1 MKMKPIFLA
10 LSLILICN
18 LSNANSKSDT
28 IIVDSNK
35 NTIIKISQP
44 INPNQTPSSAVKT
57 PQKII
62 TPLELSGPRVGFT
75 LIGSGETAD
84 NLRDNFN
91 ASPFITQFGW
101 QFEKQYFALE
111 NGTAGL
117 VEFVGL
123 IGGLE
128 QGLFLPSANMLV
140 GVRSSSGAEFAFGP
154 NISVSGAAF
163 ALAVG
168 HTYRSGSL
176 NFPVNFAVVPSS
188 KGVRFSLLFGF
199 NAQTR

>member
-1 MKMKPIFLA
+1 MKTKPSFIVILAIFL
-10 LSLILICN
+10 SSKIF
-18 LSNANSKSDT
+18 ANSTVDT
-28 IIVDSNK
+28 IIIDTSK
-35 NTIIKISQP
+35 NSVVKQSQTIVTEVPAKI
-44 INPNQTPSSAVKT
+44 
-57 PQKII
+57 PQKVIAPI
-62 TPLELSGPRVGFT
+62 ELSGPRVGFT

-84 NLRDNFN
+84 NLKNNFN

-128 QGLFLPSANMLV
+128 QGLFLPSVNMLV
-140 GVRSSSGAEFAFGP
+140 GVRSSKGAEFAFGP

-163 ALAVG
+163 ALALG
-168 HTYRSGSL
+168 HTFRSGSL
-176 NFPVNFAVVPSS
+176 NFPVNFAVVPSN

>member
-1 MKMKPIFLA
+1 MK
-10 LSLILICN
+10 SVILIISLLFLCN
-18 LSNANSKSDT
+18 ITYANFNADT
-28 IIVDSNK
+28 IIIDTNK
-35 NTIIKISQP
+35 STVVKPSQATIQNT
-44 INPNQTPSSAVKT
+44 NTTPAKV

-91 ASPFITQFGW
+91 ASPFVTQFGW

-123 IGGLE
+123 IAGLE

-140 GVRSSSGAEFAFGP
+140 GVRSSTGAEFAFGP

-168 HTYRSGSL
+168 HTFRSGSL

>member
-1 MKMKPIFLA
+1 MKAKLITTT
-10 LSLILICN
+10 LILVILKLN
-18 LSNANSKSDT
+18 TYANISSDSSV
-28 IIVDSNK
+28 VDSNK
-35 NTIIKISQP
+35 TVVAQKPNAVQIKQEANYS
-44 INPNQTPSSAVKT
+44 
-57 PQKII
+57 KIV

-75 LIGSGETAD
+75 FIAPGETAND
-84 NLRDNFN
+84 LKTEFD

-128 QGLFLPSANMLV
+128 QGLFLPSANMLI
-140 GVRSSSGAEFAFGP
+140 GVRSSTGAEFAFGP
-154 NISVSGAAF
+154 NISLSGAAF
-163 ALAVG
+163 VLAVG
-168 HTYRSGSL
+168 HTYKSGNL
-176 NFPVNFAVVPSS
+176 NFPVNFAVVPST

>member
-1 MKMKPIFLA
+1 MKIRLTIFIFML
-10 LSLILICN
+10 LVMNS
-18 LSNANSKSDT
+18 SMYANSISRSDT
-28 IIVDSNK
+28 IIVDSNR
-35 NTIIKISQP
+35 NTLLKSNGNSIPQAPVAKI
-44 INPNQTPSSAVKT
+44 
-57 PQKII
+57 PQKVV

-75 LIGSGETAD
+75 IIGAGETAD
-84 NLRDNFN
+84 NLKSEFN
-91 ASPFITQFGW
+91 ASAFITQFGW

-123 IGGLE
+123 VGGLE
-128 QGLFLPSANMLV
+128 QGLFLPSLNMLV

-154 NISVSGAAF
+154 NLSLSGAAF

-168 HTYRSGSL
+168 HTYQSGNL

-188 KGVRFSLLFGF
+188 KGVRFSLLLGF

>member
-1 MKMKPIFLA
+1 MRSKI
-10 LSLILICN
+10 SLITLVLI
-18 LSNANSKSDT
+18 LLKLTSLAQSSSDT
-28 IIVDSNK
+28 TVTDSSKQKVIVQKSPV
-35 NTIIKISQP
+35 NTLPVAKAAPKI
-44 INPNQTPSSAVKT
+44 VE
-57 PQKII
+57 
-62 TPLELSGPRVGFT
+62 PLELSGPRIGFT
-75 LIGSGETAD
+75 FIGAGSTAD
-84 NLRDNFN
+84 ALKTEFN

-101 QFEKQYFALE
+101 QFEKQYFALD

-140 GVRSSSGAEFAFGP
+140 GVRSSTGAEFAFGP
-154 NISVSGAAF
+154 NISISGAAF
-163 ALAVG
+163 VLAVG
-168 HTYRSGSL
+168 HTYKSGNL

>member
-1 MKMKPIFLA
+1 MKTKLLFLTLFFVVSK
-10 LSLILICN
+10 LSSFAI
-18 LSNANSKSDT
+18 SNTDT
-28 IIVDSNK
+28 LATDTDKQNV
-35 NTIIKISQP
+35 ISQKAAMNNLP
-44 INPNQTPSSAVKT
+44 VAKMAP
-57 PQKII
+57 KIVV
-62 TPLELSGPRVGFT
+62 PVQLSGPRVGFT
-75 LIGSGETAD
+75 YIAPGSTAD
-84 NLRDNFN
+84 SLKSIFS
-91 ASPFITQFGW
+91 ATPFITQFGW
-101 QFEKQYFALE
+101 QFEKQYFALD

-154 NISVSGAAF
+154 NISISGAAF
-163 ALAVG
+163 VLAVG
-168 HTYRSGSL
+168 HTYKSGNL
-176 NFPVNFAVVPSS
+176 NFPINFAVVPSS

>member
-1 MKMKPIFLA
+1 MK
-10 LSLILICN
+10 SVILIISLLFLCN
-18 LSNANSKSDT
+18 ITYANFNADT
-28 IIVDSNK
+28 IIIDTNK
-35 NTIIKISQP
+35 NTVVKPSQAT
-44 INPNQTPSSAVKT
+44 IQNTNTTPAKV

-91 ASPFITQFGW
+91 ASPFVTQFGW

-123 IGGLE
+123 IAGLE

-140 GVRSSSGAEFAFGP
+140 GVRSSTGAEFAFGP

-168 HTYRSGSL
+168 HTFRSGSL

>member
-1 MKMKPIFLA
+1 MKAKISMIT
-10 LSLILICN
+10 LILVVLN
-18 LSNANSKSDT
+18 LSSYANSFSDT
-28 IIVDSNK
+28 LTTDSNK
-35 NTIIKISQP
+35 QQVEVQKAPVNTLPVAKAAPKI
-44 INPNQTPSSAVKT
+44 VE
-57 PQKII
+57 
-62 TPLELSGPRVGFT
+62 PLELSGPRIGFT
-75 LIGSGETAD
+75 FIGAGSTAD
-84 NLRDNFN
+84 ALKTEFN

-101 QFEKQYFALE
+101 QFEKQYFALD

-154 NISVSGAAF
+154 NISISGAAF
-163 ALAVG
+163 VLAVG
-168 HTYRSGSL
+168 HTYKSGNL

>member
-1 MKMKPIFLA
+1 MK
-10 LSLILICN
+10 SVILIISLLFLCN
-18 LSNANSKSDT
+18 ITYANFNADT
-28 IIVDSNK
+28 IIIDTNK
-35 NTIIKISQP
+35 NTVVKPSRATIQ
-44 INPNQTPSSAVKT
+44 NTNTTPAKV

-123 IGGLE
+123 IAGLE

-140 GVRSSSGAEFAFGP
+140 GVRSSTGAEFAFGP

-168 HTYRSGSL
+168 HTFRSGSL

>member
-1 MKMKPIFLA
+1 MK
-10 LSLILICN
+10 SVILIISLLFLYN
-18 LSNANSKSDT
+18 ITYANFNADT
-28 IIVDSNK
+28 IIIDTNK
-35 NTIIKISQP
+35 STVVKPSQATIQNT
-44 INPNQTPSSAVKT
+44 NTTPAKV

-123 IGGLE
+123 IAGLE

-140 GVRSSSGAEFAFGP
+140 GVRSSTGAEFAFGP

-168 HTYRSGSL
+168 HTFRSGSL

>member
-1 MKMKPIFLA
+1 MT
-10 LSLILICN
+10 LILVILKLN
-18 LSNANSKSDT
+18 TYANISSDSSV
-28 IIVDSNK
+28 VDSNK
-35 NTIIKISQP
+35 TVVAQKPNAVQIKQEANYS
-44 INPNQTPSSAVKT
+44 
-57 PQKII
+57 KIV

-75 LIGSGETAD
+75 FIAPGETAND
-84 NLRDNFN
+84 LKTEFD

-128 QGLFLPSANMLV
+128 QGLFLPSANMLI
-140 GVRSSSGAEFAFGP
+140 GVRSSTGAEFAFGP
-154 NISVSGAAF
+154 NISLSGAAF
-163 ALAVG
+163 VLAVG
-168 HTYRSGSL
+168 HTYKSGNL
-176 NFPVNFAVVPSS
+176 NFPVNFAVVPST

>member
-1 MKMKPIFLA
+1 MKTKISMLA
-10 LSLILICN
+10 LIFTLLN
-18 LSNANSKSDT
+18 LSSFANSNTDT
-28 IIVDSNK
+28 TTTDSNK
-35 NTIIKISQP
+35 QQVVVQKASVNPLPVAKPAPKI
-44 INPNQTPSSAVKT
+44 VE
-57 PQKII
+57 
-62 TPLELSGPRVGFT
+62 PLELSGPRIGFT
-75 LIGSGETAD
+75 FIGAGSTAD
-84 NLRDNFN
+84 ALKTEFN

-101 QFEKQYFALE
+101 QFEKQYFALD

-154 NISVSGAAF
+154 NISISGAAF
-163 ALAVG
+163 VLAVG
-168 HTYRSGSL
+168 HTYKSGSL

>member
-1 MKMKPIFLA
+1 MKTKLLFLTLLFVVSK
-10 LSLILICN
+10 LSSFAILN
-18 LSNANSKSDT
+18 TDTLATDSDKQN
-28 IIVDSNK
+28 V
-35 NTIIKISQP
+35 ISQKAAMNNLP
-44 INPNQTPSSAVKT
+44 VAKMAP
-57 PQKII
+57 KIVV
-62 TPLELSGPRVGFT
+62 PVQLSGPRVGFT
-75 LIGSGETAD
+75 YIAPGSTAD
-84 NLRDNFN
+84 SLKSIFS
-91 ASPFITQFGW
+91 ATPFITQFGW
-101 QFEKQYFALE
+101 QFEKQYFALD

-154 NISVSGAAF
+154 NISISGAAF
-163 ALAVG
+163 VLAVG
-168 HTYRSGSL
+168 HTYKSGNL
-176 NFPVNFAVVPSS
+176 NFPINFAVVPSS

>member
-1 MKMKPIFLA
+1 MK
-10 LSLILICN
+10 SVILIISLLFLYN
-18 LSNANSKSDT
+18 ITYANFNADT
-28 IIVDSNK
+28 IIIDTNK
-35 NTIIKISQP
+35 STVVKPSQATIQNT
-44 INPNQTPSSAVKT
+44 NTTPAKV

-91 ASPFITQFGW
+91 ASPFVTQFGW

-123 IGGLE
+123 IAGLE

-140 GVRSSSGAEFAFGP
+140 GVRSSTGAEFAFGP

-168 HTYRSGSL
+168 HTFRSGSL

>member
-1 MKMKPIFLA
+1 MK
-10 LSLILICN
+10 SVILIISLLFLCN
-18 LSNANSKSDT
+18 ITYANFNADT
-28 IIVDSNK
+28 IIIDTNK
-35 NTIIKISQP
+35 NTVVKPSQAT
-44 INPNQTPSSAVKT
+44 IQNTNTTPAKV

-91 ASPFITQFGW
+91 ASPFVTQFGW

-123 IGGLE
+123 IAGLE

-140 GVRSSSGAEFAFGP
+140 GVRSSNGAEFAFGP

-168 HTYRSGSL
+168 HTFRSGSL

>member
-1 MKMKPIFLA
+1 MLA
-10 LSLILICN
+10 LIFTLLN
-18 LSNANSKSDT
+18 LSSFANSNTDT
-28 IIVDSNK
+28 TTTDSNK
-35 NTIIKISQP
+35 QQVVVQKASVNPLPVAKPAPKI
-44 INPNQTPSSAVKT
+44 VE
-57 PQKII
+57 
-62 TPLELSGPRVGFT
+62 PLELSGPRIGFT
-75 LIGSGETAD
+75 FIGAGSTAD
-84 NLRDNFN
+84 ALKTEFN

-101 QFEKQYFALE
+101 QFEKQYFALD

-154 NISVSGAAF
+154 NISISGAAF
-163 ALAVG
+163 VLAVG
-168 HTYRSGSL
+168 HTYKSGSL

>member
-1 MKMKPIFLA
+1 LFYI
-10 LSLILICN
+10 
-18 LSNANSKSDT
+18 T
-28 IIVDSNK
+28 TDSNK
-35 NTIIKISQP
+35 QQVIVQKAP
-44 INPNQTPSSAVKT
+44 INTLPVAKVAP
-57 PQKII
+57 KIVE
-62 TPLELSGPRVGFT
+62 PLELAGPRIGFT
-75 LIGSGETAD
+75 FIGAGSTAD
-84 NLRDNFN
+84 ALKTEFN

-101 QFEKQYFALE
+101 QFEKQYFALD

-154 NISVSGAAF
+154 NISISGAAF
-163 ALAVG
+163 VLAVG
-168 HTYRSGSL
+168 HTYKSGSL

>member
-1 MKMKPIFLA
+1 MK
-10 LSLILICN
+10 SVILIISLLFLCN
-18 LSNANSKSDT
+18 ITYANFNADT
-28 IIVDSNK
+28 IIIDTNK
-35 NTIIKISQP
+35 STVVKPSQATIQNT
-44 INPNQTPSSAVKT
+44 NTTPAKV

-123 IGGLE
+123 IAGLE

-140 GVRSSSGAEFAFGP
+140 GVRSSTGAEFAFGP

-168 HTYRSGSL
+168 HTFRSGSL

>member
-1 MKMKPIFLA
+1 MKTKLLFLTLFFVVSK
-10 LSLILICN
+10 LSSFAI
-18 LSNANSKSDT
+18 SNTDTLATDSDKQN
-28 IIVDSNK
+28 V
-35 NTIIKISQP
+35 ISQKAAMNNLP
-44 INPNQTPSSAVKT
+44 VAKMAP
-57 PQKII
+57 KIVV
-62 TPLELSGPRVGFT
+62 PVQLSGPRVGFT
-75 LIGSGETAD
+75 YIAPGSTAD
-84 NLRDNFN
+84 SLKSIFS
-91 ASPFITQFGW
+91 ATPFITQFGW
-101 QFEKQYFALE
+101 QFEKQYFALD

-154 NISVSGAAF
+154 NISISGAAF
-163 ALAVG
+163 VLAVG
-168 HTYRSGSL
+168 HTYKSGNL
-176 NFPVNFAVVPSS
+176 NFPINFAVVPSS

>member
-1 MKMKPIFLA
+1 MKAKISMIT
-10 LSLILICN
+10 LILLVLN
-18 LSNANSKSDT
+18 LSSYANSFSDSDT
-28 IIVDSNK
+28 ITTDSNK
-35 NTIIKISQP
+35 QLSVVQKAPLNTLPVAKAATKVVEP
-44 INPNQTPSSAVKT
+44 I
-57 PQKII
+57 
-62 TPLELSGPRVGFT
+62 ELSGPRVGFT
-75 LIGSGETAD
+75 YIGAGSTAD
-84 NLRDNFN
+84 SLKSIFKAN
-91 ASPFITQFGW
+91 PFITQFGW
-101 QFEKQYFALE
+101 QFEKQYFALD

-154 NISVSGAAF
+154 NISISGAAF
-163 ALAVG
+163 VLAVG
-168 HTYRSGSL
+168 HTYKSGSL

>member
-1 MKMKPIFLA
+1 MK
-10 LSLILICN
+10 SVILIISLLFLCN
-18 LSNANSKSDT
+18 ITYANFNADT
-28 IIVDSNK
+28 IIIDTNK
-35 NTIIKISQP
+35 NTVVKPSQAT
-44 INPNQTPSSAVKT
+44 IQNTNTTPAKV

-123 IGGLE
+123 IAGLE

-140 GVRSSSGAEFAFGP
+140 GVRSSTGAEFAFGP

-168 HTYRSGSL
+168 HTFRSGSL

>member
-1 MKMKPIFLA
+1 MKAKLITTT
-10 LSLILICN
+10 LILVILKLN
-18 LSNANSKSDT
+18 TYANISSDSSV
-28 IIVDSNK
+28 VDSNK
-35 NTIIKISQP
+35 TVVVQKPISAQIKQEANYS
-44 INPNQTPSSAVKT
+44 
-57 PQKII
+57 KIV

-75 LIGSGETAD
+75 FIAPGETAND
-84 NLRDNFN
+84 LKTEFD

-128 QGLFLPSANMLV
+128 QGLFLPSANMLI
-140 GVRSSSGAEFAFGP
+140 GVRSSTGAEFAFGP
-154 NISVSGAAF
+154 NISLSGAAF
-163 ALAVG
+163 VLAVG
-168 HTYRSGSL
+168 HTYKSGNL
-176 NFPVNFAVVPSS
+176 NFPVNFAVVPST

>member
-1 MKMKPIFLA
+1 MKTKLLFITLFFVVSK
-10 LSLILICN
+10 LSSFAI
-18 LSNANSKSDT
+18 SNTDT
-28 IIVDSNK
+28 SATDPDKQNA
-35 NTIIKISQP
+35 ISQKVAMNNLP
-44 INPNQTPSSAVKT
+44 VAKVAP
-57 PQKII
+57 KIVV
-62 TPLELSGPRVGFT
+62 PVQLSGPRVGFT
-75 LIGSGETAD
+75 YIAPGSTAD
-84 NLRDNFN
+84 SLKSIFS
-91 ASPFITQFGW
+91 ATPFITQFGW
-101 QFEKQYFALE
+101 QFEKQYFALD

-154 NISVSGAAF
+154 NISISGAAF
-163 ALAVG
+163 VLAVG
-168 HTYRSGSL
+168 HTYKSGNL
-176 NFPVNFAVVPSS
+176 NFPINFAVVPSS

>member
-1 MKMKPIFLA
+1 MKAKISMIT
-10 LSLILICN
+10 LILLVLN
-18 LSNANSKSDT
+18 LSSYANSFSDT
-28 IIVDSNK
+28 LTTDSNK
-35 NTIIKISQP
+35 QQVVVQKAPVNTLPVVKAVPKI
-44 INPNQTPSSAVKT
+44 VE
-57 PQKII
+57 
-62 TPLELSGPRVGFT
+62 PLELAGPRIGFT
-75 LIGSGETAD
+75 YIGAGSTAEA
-84 NLRDNFN
+84 LKTEFN

-101 QFEKQYFALE
+101 QFEKQYFALD

-140 GVRSSSGAEFAFGP
+140 GVRSSTGAEFAFGP
-154 NISVSGAAF
+154 NISISGAAF
-163 ALAVG
+163 VLAVG
-168 HTYRSGSL
+168 HTYKSGNL